1 MEQASW
7 QLSSATGC
15 KRSFS
20 NASPPAQAS
29 WESLLAQRK
38 RLKHCETDVPV
49 WGEPCEPSMWGA
61 LESPKQAKPNFQI
74 DFQLSSS
81 TVRVENGLHLAAC
94 VPTLSALLQE
104 ESQSPS
110 LRSVDLSSAKICKDA
125 LLVALRFASA
135 GPGANEEDSRLW
147 TSSPQSPRP
156 IARASPPEEVSRVEE
171 ALCCFDVLR
180 AAKVLGLPRLEEAA
194 RGRLESGRSRSRI
207 SSRSDGVGVLPLPLL
222 NEASAMP
229 LLAASFGQEKCISQC
244 CLRFLNCRGRDQVL
258 QGRERQLG
266 VIYATQPVVG
276 AILSGIFKEAAPA
289 LTSAHSGTAASP
301 VLLDLLF
308 GPSRAL
314 KQTQPV
320 DLKSVRDLLSSGPMG
335 HSDRERIAV
344 DGRQLFFR
352 GDPEVIL
359 QACEQRDVDE
369 TLSLAELKDLR
380 FVLFPETGK
389 WSKRLASHRNADS
402 SRVTL
407 NLERWET
414 EQVATGAMDHRV
426 AEVADDS
433 DR

>member
-1 MEQASW
+1 MEPASW
-7 QLSSATGC
+7 QLSSARAC

-29 WESLLAQRK
+29 WESLLAERK

-61 LESPKQAKPNFQI
+61 LGSPKQVKPNFQI
-74 DFQLSSS
+74 DFRLSSS
-81 TVRVENGLHLAAC
+81 TIRVENGLHLAAC

-104 ESQSPS
+104 ESQSPG

-135 GPGANEEDSRLW
+135 GPGANEEDPRLW

-156 IARASPPEEVSRVEE
+156 IARASPPQEVSRVEE
-171 ALCCFDVLR
+171 ALRCFDVLR
-180 AAKVLGLPRLEEAA
+180 AAKVLGLPRLEDAA
-194 RGRLESGRSRSRI
+194 RGRLESGRSRM

-222 NEASAMP
+222 HEASAMP

-244 CLRFLNCRGRDQVL
+244 CLRFLNSRGRDQVL

-289 LTSAHSGTAASP
+289 LASAHSGTAASP

-308 GPSRAL
+308 GPSRAP

-320 DLKSVRDLLSSGPMG
+320 DLKSVRDLLSFGPVG
-335 HSDRERIAV
+335 HSDRE
-344 DGRQLFFR
+344 
-352 GDPEVIL
+352 
-359 QACEQRDVDE
+359 
-369 TLSLAELKDLR
+369 SL
-380 FVLFPETGK
+380 GK
-389 WSKRLASHRNADS
+389 
-402 SRVTL
+402 
-407 NLERWET
+407 LEP
-414 EQVATGAMDHRV
+414 
-426 AEVADDS
+426 S
-433 DR
+433 